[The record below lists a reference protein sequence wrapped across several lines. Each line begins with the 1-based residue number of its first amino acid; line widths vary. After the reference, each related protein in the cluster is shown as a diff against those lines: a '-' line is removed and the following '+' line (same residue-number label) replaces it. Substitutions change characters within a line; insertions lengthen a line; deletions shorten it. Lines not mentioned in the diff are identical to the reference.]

1 MYTAMADDVINEGID
16 DDQTDEVI
24 RRENFD
30 ASGPLEIDVAIGAGR
45 VVIALVEELL
55 PSLGG
60 VGGSMLLARAWL
72 AFHLRRRQDP
82 DE

>member
-1 MYTAMADDVINEGID
+1 VITAH
-16 DDQTDEVI
+16 
-24 RRENFD
+24 
-30 ASGPLEIDVAIGAGR
+30 VAGMP
-45 VVIALVEELL
+45 VEELL

-72 AFHLRRRQDP
+72 AFHLRRHREP